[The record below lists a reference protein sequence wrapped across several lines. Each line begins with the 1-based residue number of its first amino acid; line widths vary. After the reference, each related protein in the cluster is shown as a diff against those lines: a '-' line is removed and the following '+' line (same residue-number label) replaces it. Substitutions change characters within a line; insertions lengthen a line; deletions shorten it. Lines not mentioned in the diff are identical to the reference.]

1 MENSIKRLSD
11 REQARQKLPI
21 FFGSRDNY
29 VHPIKEAI
37 ANAVDELKNNDQ
49 KDPKIIVTLSD
60 DQQTISVKDNGR
72 GIPIIGESF
81 GEKNYKLLFQTLFA
95 GTKYDV
101 TSNIQTGTNGVGMAT
116 TCMTSKYFECQVER
130 DGIFATAIFE
140 NGGELISFTEKK
152 CNKDLHSSLVKFALD
167 DDVYTKTKFIP
178 EDVKDI
184 VKHFS
189 IAANGIK
196 FVFIFNGEE
205 TEYLIEDYCEYF
217 KMENLSSTT
226 SAIFTIGDIAFEQ
239 EIEVLKAD
247 GTVKEIEKN
256 NYTIILTTTPEV
268 VQESY
273 LNMTYLEQGGSIN
286 RGILDGIR
294 LHLNK
299 YCRDNKLFPTKVTA
313 FSKED
318 VESSI
323 SFLAVVE
330 SNNVEFS
337 NQTKLSTEKK
347 EYEKNAKEYV
357 TNLLI
362 AFETEQ
368 PKDFK
373 KLVSHIL
380 EVQKHNNINTK
391 AREKLKKKLGE
402 KVEGINNRVEKL
414 VDCEKHGMEAE
425 LFVTEGDSANGS
437 ITDSRDDEF
446 QAAYPLRG
454 KLLNTLK
461 SDLERTFKNE
471 EIVDLVKIIG
481 TGITDSKNKKGDFDI
496 SKTRF
501 GKIICTTDSDP
512 DGQQISVLI
521 LVFIYRFM
529 RPLLDAGMVYA
540 ARTPLYELK
549 FEDDSVVYFLSE
561 DDKNKNIG
569 KYVSKKY
576 TMNRLKGLGEVDAYT
591 MRETAMNPETR
602 KLVKFTVEDAKKAE
616 RMLLDWMDND
626 VEPRKRMINEQLP
639 GFIDL
644 SE

>member
-60 DQQTISVKDNGR
+60 DQQTISIKDNGR

-152 CNKDLHSSLVKFALD
+152 CKKDLHSSLVKFALD

-178 EDVKDI
+178 EDVKEI

-196 FVFIFNGEE
+196 FVFIFNEEE

-268 VQESY
+268 TQESY

-286 RGILDGIR
+286 RGVLDGIR

-402 KVEGINNRVEKL
+402 KVEGINNRVDKL

-569 KYVSKKY
+569 KYVGKKY
-576 TMNRLKGLGEVDAYT
+576 TMNRLKGLGEVDAHT

>member
-1 MENSIKRLSD
+1 VENSIKRLSD

-60 DQQTISVKDNGR
+60 DQQTISIKDNGR

-178 EDVKDI
+178 EDVKEI

-189 IAANGIK
+189 IAANGVK
-196 FVFIFNGEE
+196 FVFIFNEEE

-268 VQESY
+268 TQESY

-286 RGILDGIR
+286 RGVLDGIR

-402 KVEGINNRVEKL
+402 KVEGINNRVDKL

-569 KYVSKKY
+569 KYVGKKY
-576 TMNRLKGLGEVDAYT
+576 TMNRLKGLGEVDAHT

>member
-60 DQQTISVKDNGR
+60 DQQTISIKDNGR

-178 EDVKDI
+178 EDVKEI

-256 NYTIILTTTPEV
+256 NYAIILTTTPEV
-268 VQESY
+268 TQESY

-286 RGILDGIR
+286 RGVLDGIR

-402 KVEGINNRVEKL
+402 KVEGINNRVDKL

-569 KYVSKKY
+569 KYVGKKY
-576 TMNRLKGLGEVDAYT
+576 TMNRLKGLGEVDAHT

>member
-60 DQQTISVKDNGR
+60 DQQTVSIKDNGR

-178 EDVKDI
+178 EDVKEI

-217 KMENLSSTT
+217 KVENLSSTT

-286 RGILDGIR
+286 RGVLDGIR

-402 KVEGINNRVEKL
+402 KVEGINNRVDKL

-569 KYVSKKY
+569 KYVGKKY
-576 TMNRLKGLGEVDAYT
+576 TMNRLKGLGEVDAHT

-626 VEPRKRMINEQLP
+626 VEPRKKMINEQLP

>member
-49 KDPKIIVTLSD
+49 KDPKIVVTLSN

-178 EDVKDI
+178 EDVKEI

-196 FVFIFNGEE
+196 FVFIFNEEE

-268 VQESY
+268 TQESY

-286 RGILDGIR
+286 RGVLDGIR

-402 KVEGINNRVEKL
+402 KVEGINNRVDKL

-561 DDKNKNIG
+561 DDKNKNIS
-569 KYVSKKY
+569 KYDGKKY
-576 TMNRLKGLGEVDAYT
+576 TMNRLKGLGEVDAHT

-626 VEPRKRMINEQLP
+626 VEPRKKMINEQLP

>member
-37 ANAVDELKNNDQ
+37 ANAVDELRNNKQDEPLIQVELSEDQ
-49 KDPKIIVTLSD
+49 Y
-60 DQQTISVKDNGR
+60 TISVTDNGR
-72 GIPIIGESF
+72 GMPITGESD

-116 TCMTSKYFECQVER
+116 TCMTSKYYECIVYK
-130 DGIFATAIFE
+130 DGINTKAIFK
-140 NGGELISFTEKK
+140 NGGELVSYEEEK
-152 CNKDLHSSLVKFALD
+152 CSKDLHSSMVKFTLD
-167 DDVYTKTKFIP
+167 EDVYTKTKFVA
-178 EDVKDI
+178 EDIKEI
-184 VKHFS
+184 VRHFS
-189 IAANGIK
+189 IAANKIK
-196 FVFIFNGEE
+196 FIFKFGEE
-205 TEYLIEDYCEYF
+205 FEEFYIEDYVEYF
-217 KMENLSSTT
+217 KTENASITT
-226 SAIFTIGDIAFEQ
+226 SSIFTIGDVEFEQ
-239 EIEVLKAD
+239 EIYIPSSY
-247 GTVKEIEKN
+247 GTMKQIEKN
-256 NYTIILTTTPEV
+256 NYTVVITTTPEPI
-268 VQESY
+268 QESY
-273 LNMTYLEQGGSIN
+273 LNMTFLEQGGSIN

-323 SFLAVVE
+323 LFLAVVE

-402 KVEGINNRVEKL
+402 KVEGINNRVDKL

-569 KYVSKKY
+569 KYVGKKY
-576 TMNRLKGLGEVDAYT
+576 TMNRLKGLGEVDAHT

-626 VEPRKRMINEQLP
+626 VEPRKKMINEQLP

>member
-60 DQQTISVKDNGR
+60 DQQTISIKDNGR

-152 CNKDLHSSLVKFALD
+152 CNKDIHSSLVKFALD

-178 EDVKDI
+178 EDVKEI

-268 VQESY
+268 TQESY

-286 RGILDGIR
+286 RGVLDGIR

-323 SFLAVVE
+323 SFLAIVE

-414 VDCEKHGMEAE
+414 IDCEKHGIESE
-425 LFVTEGDSANGS
+425 LMVVEGDSALGS
-437 ITDSRDDEF
+437 LIDSRDDEF

-454 KLLNTLK
+454 KMLNTLK
-461 SDLERTFKNE
+461 SGLERTFKNQ
-471 EIVDLVKIIG
+471 EIIDLVKIIG

-496 SKTRF
+496 SKSRF
-501 GKIICTTDSDP
+501 GKIVICVDADP
-512 DGQQISVLI
+512 DGSQIAVLI

-529 RPLLDAGMVYA
+529 KPLLDEGMIYA
-540 ARTPLYELK
+540 AQTPLYEAK

-561 DDKNKNIG
+561 DDKNRNID
-569 KYVSKKY
+569 KYKDKKY
-576 TMNRLKGLGEVDAYT
+576 TLNRIKGLGEMDAHIMKETT
-591 MRETAMNPETR
+591 MDPKTR
-602 KLVKFTVEDAKKAE
+602 KIVKLTVEDARASE

-626 VEPRKRMINEQLP
+626 VEPRKRIINEQLP

>member
-37 ANAVDELKNNDQ
+37 ANAVDELRNNKQNEPLIQVELSEDQ
-49 KDPKIIVTLSD
+49 Y
-60 DQQTISVKDNGR
+60 TISVIDNGR
-72 GIPIIGESF
+72 GMPIAGESD

-116 TCMTSKYFECQVER
+116 TCMTSKYYECIVYK
-130 DGIFATAIFE
+130 DGINTKAIFKD
-140 NGGELISFTEKK
+140 GGELVSYEEEK
-152 CNKDLHSSLVKFALD
+152 CSKDLHSSMVKFTLD
-167 DDVYTKTKFIP
+167 EDVYTKTKFVA
-178 EDVKDI
+178 EDIKEI
-184 VKHFS
+184 VRHFS
-189 IAANGIK
+189 IAANQIK
-196 FVFIFNGEE
+196 FIFKFGEE
-205 TEYLIEDYCEYF
+205 FEEFYIEDYVEYF
-217 KMENLSSTT
+217 KTENASITT
-226 SAIFTIGDIAFEQ
+226 SSIFTIGDVEFEQ
-239 EIEVLKAD
+239 EIYIPSSY
-247 GTVKEIEKN
+247 GTMKQIEKN
-256 NYTIILTTTPEV
+256 NYTVVITTTPEPI
-268 VQESY
+268 QESY
-273 LNMTYLEQGGSIN
+273 LNMTFLEQGGSIN

-402 KVEGINNRVEKL
+402 KVEGINNRVDKL

-561 DDKNKNIG
+561 DDKNKNIS
-569 KYVSKKY
+569 KYEGKKY
-576 TMNRLKGLGEVDAYT
+576 TMNRLKGLGEVDAHT

>member
-49 KDPKIIVTLSD
+49 KDPKIVVTLSD
-60 DQQTISVKDNGR
+60 DQQTISIKDNGR

-178 EDVKDI
+178 EDVKEI

-268 VQESY
+268 TQESY

-286 RGILDGIR
+286 RGVLDGIR

-323 SFLAVVE
+323 SFLAIVE

-357 TNLLI
+357 TNLLT
-362 AFETEQ
+362 ALETEQ

-461 SDLERTFKNE
+461 ADLERTFKNQ

-496 SKTRF
+496 SKSRF
-501 GKIICTTDSDP
+501 GKIICTTDADP
-512 DGQQISVLI
+512 DGSQIAVLI

-529 RPLLDAGMVYA
+529 KPLLDEGMIYA

-549 FEDDSVVYFLSE
+549 FEDDSVIYFLSE
-561 DDKNKNIG
+561 DDKNRNIS
-569 KYVSKKY
+569 KYEGKKY
-576 TMNRLKGLGEVDAYT
+576 IMNRLKGLGEVDAHT
-591 MRETAMNPETR
+591 MRETTMDPKTR
-602 KLVKFTVEDAKKAE
+602 KMVKLTTSDARVAE

-626 VEPRKRMINEQLP
+626 VDPRKKMITEQLP
-639 GFIDL
+639 SFIDL

>member
-49 KDPKIIVTLSD
+49 KDPKIVVTLSD
-60 DQQTISVKDNGR
+60 DQQTISIKDNGR

-178 EDVKDI
+178 EDVKEI

-217 KMENLSSTT
+217 KVENLSSTT

-286 RGILDGIR
+286 RGVLDGIR

-391 AREKLKKKLGE
+391 AREKLKKKLG
-402 KVEGINNRVEKL
+402 
-414 VDCEKHGMEAE
+414 
-425 LFVTEGDSANGS
+425 
-437 ITDSRDDEF
+437 
-446 QAAYPLRG
+446 
-454 KLLNTLK
+454 
-461 SDLERTFKNE
+461 
-471 EIVDLVKIIG
+471 
-481 TGITDSKNKKGDFDI
+481 
-496 SKTRF
+496 
-501 GKIICTTDSDP
+501 
-512 DGQQISVLI
+512 
-521 LVFIYRFM
+521 
-529 RPLLDAGMVYA
+529 
-540 ARTPLYELK
+540 
-549 FEDDSVVYFLSE
+549 
-561 DDKNKNIG
+561 
-569 KYVSKKY
+569 
-576 TMNRLKGLGEVDAYT
+576 
-591 MRETAMNPETR
+591 
-602 KLVKFTVEDAKKAE
+602 
-616 RMLLDWMDND
+616 
-626 VEPRKRMINEQLP
+626 
-639 GFIDL
+639 
-644 SE
+644 

>member
-49 KDPKIIVTLSD
+49 KDPKIVVTLSD

-178 EDVKDI
+178 EDVKEI

-217 KMENLSSTT
+217 KVENLSSTT

-286 RGILDGIR
+286 RGVLDGIR

-561 DDKNKNIG
+561 DDKNKNIS
-569 KYVSKKY
+569 KYDGKKY
-576 TMNRLKGLGEVDAYT
+576 TMNRLKGLGEVDAHT

-626 VEPRKRMINEQLP
+626 VEPRKKMINEQLP

>member
-60 DQQTISVKDNGR
+60 DQQTISIKDNGR

-178 EDVKDI
+178 EDVKEI

-286 RGILDGIR
+286 RGVLDGIR

-402 KVEGINNRVEKL
+402 KVEGINNRVDKL

-425 LFVTEGDSANGS
+425 LFVTEGDSANSS

-454 KLLNTLK
+454 KMLNTLK
-461 SDLERTFKNE
+461 ADLDKTFKNQ

-501 GKIICTTDSDP
+501 GKIICTTDADP
-512 DGQQISVLI
+512 DGAQIAVLI

-529 RPLLDAGMVYA
+529 KPLLDEGMVYA
-540 ARTPLYELK
+540 ARSPLYELK
-549 FEDDSVVYFLSE
+549 FEDDSVIYFLSE
-561 DDKNKNIG
+561 DDKNKNISKYEG
-569 KYVSKKY
+569 KKYV
-576 TMNRLKGLGEVDAYT
+576 MNRLKGLGEVDAHT
-591 MRETAMNPETR
+591 MRETTMDPETR
-602 KLVKFTVEDAKKAE
+602 KMVRLTTEDAKVAE
-616 RMLLDWMDND
+616 KMLLAWMDTD
-626 VEPRKRMINEQLP
+626 VEPRKRMITEQLP
-639 GFIDL
+639 SFIDL

>member
-60 DQQTISVKDNGR
+60 DQQTISIKDNGR

-178 EDVKDI
+178 EDVKEI

-268 VQESY
+268 TQESY

-286 RGILDGIR
+286 RGVLDGIR

-391 AREKLKKKLGE
+391 ARERLKKKLGE
-402 KVEGINNRVEKL
+402 KVEGINNRVDKL

-569 KYVSKKY
+569 KYVGKKY
-576 TMNRLKGLGEVDAYT
+576 TMNRLKGLGEVDAHT

>member
-49 KDPKIIVTLSD
+49 KDPTIIVTLSD

-152 CNKDLHSSLVKFALD
+152 CKKDLHSSLVKFALD

-178 EDVKDI
+178 EDVKEI

-196 FVFIFNGEE
+196 FVFIFNEEE

-226 SAIFTIGDIAFEQ
+226 SAIFTIGDISFEQ

-268 VQESY
+268 TQESY

-286 RGILDGIR
+286 RGVLDGIR

-561 DDKNKNIG
+561 DDKNKNIN
-569 KYVSKKY
+569 KYVGKKY
-576 TMNRLKGLGEVDAYT
+576 TMNRLKGLGEVDAHT

>member
-49 KDPKIIVTLSD
+49 KDPTIIVTLSD

-152 CNKDLHSSLVKFALD
+152 CKKDLHSSLVKFALD

-178 EDVKDI
+178 EDAKEI

-196 FVFIFNGEE
+196 FVFIFNEEE

-268 VQESY
+268 TQESY

-286 RGILDGIR
+286 RGVLDGIR

-425 LFVTEGDSANGS
+425 LFLTEGDSANGS
-437 ITDSRDDEF
+437 IIDSRDDEF
-446 QAAYPLRG
+446 QAAFPLRG
-454 KLLNTLK
+454 KVLNVLK
-461 SDLERTFKNE
+461 ASPIKIFANT
-471 EIVDLVKIIG
+471 EIVNMVKIIG
-481 TGITDSKNKKGDFDI
+481 TGIIDDKKNDFDI
-496 SKTRF
+496 SKARY
-501 GKIICTTDSDP
+501 GKIIITTDADA
-512 DGQQISVLI
+512 DGGHIASLLI
-521 LVFIYRFM
+521 AFIYKYM
-529 RPLLDAGMVYA
+529 KPLIEKGYIYVAQ
-540 ARTPLYELK
+540 TPLYELVLPD
-549 FEDDSVVYFLSE
+549 ETLIYFLTE
-561 DDKNKNIG
+561 DEKNREIN
-569 KYVSKKY
+569 KYKGEKY
-576 TMNRLKGLGEVDAYT
+576 KINRLKGLGELDAKT
-591 MRETAMNPETR
+591 MEKTTMNPKTR
-602 KLVKFTVEDAKKAE
+602 RLIRLTVEDGEINYNMIK
-616 RMLLDWMDND
+616 DWMGDSVD
-626 VEPRKRMINEQLP
+626 ERKEMISKQLSNYIHD
-639 GFIDL
+639 ID
-644 SE
+644 

>member
-49 KDPKIIVTLSD
+49 KDPKIVVTLSD

-178 EDVKDI
+178 EDVKEI

-217 KMENLSSTT
+217 KVENLSSTT

-268 VQESY
+268 TQESY

-286 RGILDGIR
+286 RGVLDGIR

-402 KVEGINNRVEKL
+402 KVEGINNRVDKL

-569 KYVSKKY
+569 KYVGKKY
-576 TMNRLKGLGEVDAYT
+576 TMNRLKGLGEVDAHT

>member
-49 KDPKIIVTLSD
+49 KDPKIVVTLSD

-152 CNKDLHSSLVKFALD
+152 CNKDIHSSLVKFALD

-178 EDVKDI
+178 EDVKEI

-268 VQESY
+268 TQESY

-286 RGILDGIR
+286 RGVLDGIR

-323 SFLAVVE
+323 SFLAIVE

-402 KVEGINNRVEKL
+402 KVEGINNRVDKL

-569 KYVSKKY
+569 KYVGKKY
-576 TMNRLKGLGEVDAYT
+576 TMNRLKGLGEVDAHT

>member
-130 DGIFATAIFE
+130 DGIFATATFE

-167 DDVYTKTKFIP
+167 DDVYTETKFIP
-178 EDVKDI
+178 EDVKEI

-196 FVFIFNGEE
+196 FVFIFNEEE

-268 VQESY
+268 TQESY

-286 RGILDGIR
+286 RGVLDGIR

-362 AFETEQ
+362 TFETEQ

-561 DDKNKNIG
+561 DDKNKNIS
-569 KYVSKKY
+569 KYEGKKY
-576 TMNRLKGLGEVDAYT
+576 TMNRLKGLGEVDAHT

>member
-60 DQQTISVKDNGR
+60 DQQTISIKDNGR

-178 EDVKDI
+178 EDVKEI

-189 IAANGIK
+189 IAANGVK

-268 VQESY
+268 TQESY

-286 RGILDGIR
+286 RGVLDGIR

-402 KVEGINNRVEKL
+402 KVEGINNRVDKL

-569 KYVSKKY
+569 KYVGKKY
-576 TMNRLKGLGEVDAYT
+576 TMNRLKGLGEVDAHT

>member
-49 KDPKIIVTLSD
+49 KDPKIVVTLSD

-178 EDVKDI
+178 EDVKEI

-286 RGILDGIR
+286 RGVLDGIR

-561 DDKNKNIG
+561 DDKNKNIS
-569 KYVSKKY
+569 KYDGKKY
-576 TMNRLKGLGEVDAYT
+576 TMNRLKGLGEVDAHT

-626 VEPRKRMINEQLP
+626 VEPRKKMINEQLP

>member
-49 KDPKIIVTLSD
+49 KDPKIVVTLSD

-178 EDVKDI
+178 EDVKEI

-217 KMENLSSTT
+217 KVENLSSTT

-286 RGILDGIR
+286 RGVLDGIR

-402 KVEGINNRVEKL
+402 KVEGINNRVDKL

-569 KYVSKKY
+569 KYVGKKY
-576 TMNRLKGLGEVDAYT
+576 TMNRLKGLGEVDAHT

-626 VEPRKRMINEQLP
+626 VEPRKKMINEQLP

>member
-49 KDPKIIVTLSD
+49 KDPKIVVTLSD
-60 DQQTISVKDNGR
+60 DQQTISIKDNGR

-178 EDVKDI
+178 EDVKEI

-268 VQESY
+268 TQESY

-286 RGILDGIR
+286 RGVLDGIR

-521 LVFIYRFM
+521 LVFIYPFM

-561 DDKNKNIG
+561 DDKNKNIS
-569 KYVSKKY
+569 KYDGKKY
-576 TMNRLKGLGEVDAYT
+576 TMNRLKGLGEVDAHT

-626 VEPRKRMINEQLP
+626 VEPRKKMINEQLP